1 MGLFGDDK
9 RQDDRLDA
17 LESHVRIV
25 TEAVREN
32 QLDIASS
39 QILLLEMQA
48 WMGQLQTQLGK
59 KVSVD
64 EVDPLMAELNEHLGS
79 AREQLQK
86 ASAAA
91 DESWGTLQSGMHDSF
106 ETLRSSVRNA
116 SETLKSV

>member
-32 QLDIASS
+32 QIDIATS
-39 QILLLEMQA
+39 QIALLEMQA
-48 WMGQLQTQLGK
+48 WMGQLQTQIGK
-59 KVSVD
+59 KVSVED
-64 EVDPLMAELNEHLGS
+64 VDPLMADLNERLGL
-79 AREQLQK
+79 AREQLRK

-91 DESWGTLQSGMHDSF
+91 NESWGTLQSGMQESF
-106 ETLRSSVRNA
+106 ETLRSSVREA